1 MKASKTFKWFSIG
14 LISLWLVT
22 FVLVP
27 NLMVLISSFL
37 VSDVH
42 DLVKFQFTFDNYAQL
57 IDPMYAKVVGYSIY
71 LAAVTTLLCLLIG
84 YPAAWFIAQFPPK
97 VRGVLLFLVIVPF
110 WTNSLIRTYAIKI
123 ILGTR
128 GVMNWSLMELGI
140 IDTPIRLMYTQSA
153 VLIGMVY
160 ILLPFMILPLFSSI
174 EKLPTSYLEA
184 ARDLG
189 AGKLRT
195 FRTIVLPLTLPGM
208 IAGSLMVF
216 LPAMGMFYIADLL
229 EGAKNPL
236 IGNLIKD
243 QILVAQNW
251 PFGGAL
257 SMALLVMMAMMLFLY
272 HRVSQM
278 LRRKEEFDV

>member
-1 MKASKTFKWFSIG
+1 MTASNKFKWFSIG
-14 LISLWLVT
+14 LISLWLVS
-22 FVLVP
+22 FVLIP
-27 NLMVLISSFL
+27 NLMVLVASFL
-37 VSDVH
+37 TSDIH
-42 DLVKFQFTFDNYAQL
+42 DLVRFSFTWENYGQL
-57 IDPMYAKVVGYSIY
+57 IDPIYAKVVGYSVY
-71 LAAVTTLLCLLIG
+71 LAGFTTLLCLLIG
-84 YPAAWFIAQFPPK
+84 YPAAWFIAQFSPR
-97 VRGVLLFLVIVPF
+97 VRGILLFMVIVPF

-128 GVMNWSLMELGI
+128 GVLNWGLLELGI
-140 IDTPIRLMYTQSA
+140 IDAPLRLMYTQAA

-174 EKLPTSYLEA
+174 EKLPRSYIEA

-189 AGKLRT
+189 ATRLRI
-195 FRTIVLPLTLPGM
+195 FRTIVLPLTLPGI

-216 LPAMGMFYIADLL
+216 LPAMGMFYISDLL

-251 PFGGAL
+251 PFGASL
-257 SMALLVMMAMMLFLY
+257 SVALLMMMAVMLVLY
-272 HRVSQM
+272 HKVGQM
-278 LRRKEEFDV
+278 LRRKEELDV

>member
-1 MKASKTFKWFSIG
+1 MTASNKFKWFSIG
-14 LISLWLVT
+14 LISLWLVS

-27 NLMVLISSFL
+27 NLMVLVASFL
-37 VSDVH
+37 TSDIH
-42 DLVKFQFTFDNYAQL
+42 DLVIFKFTWENYGQL
-57 IDPMYAKVVGYSIY
+57 IDPIYAKVVGYSVY
-71 LAAVTTLLCLLIG
+71 LAGITTLLCLLIG
-84 YPAAWFIAQFPPK
+84 YPAAWFIAQFSPR
-97 VRGVLLFLVIVPF
+97 VRGILLFMVIVPF

-128 GVMNWSLMELGI
+128 GVLNWGLLELGI
-140 IDTPIRLMYTQSA
+140 IDTPMRLMYTQAA

-174 EKLPTSYLEA
+174 EKLPGSYLEA

-189 AGKLRT
+189 ASKLRI
-195 FRTIVLPLTLPGM
+195 FRTIVLPLTLPGI

-216 LPAMGMFYIADLL
+216 LPAMGMFYISDLL

-251 PFGGAL
+251 PFGASL
-257 SMALLVMMAMMLFLY
+257 SVALLAMMAVMLFVY
-272 HRVSQM
+272 HKVGQM
-278 LRRKEEFDV
+278 LRRKEELDV

>member
-1 MKASKTFKWFSIG
+1 MTASNKFKWFSIG
-14 LISLWLVT
+14 LISLWLVS

-27 NLMVLISSFL
+27 NLMVLVASFL
-37 VSDVH
+37 TSDIH
-42 DLVKFQFTFDNYAQL
+42 ELVIFQFTWENYAQL
-57 IDPMYAKVVGYSIY
+57 IDPIYAKVVGYSVY
-71 LAAVTTLLCLLIG
+71 LAGITTLLCLLIG
-84 YPAAWFIAQFPPK
+84 YPAAWFIAQFSPR
-97 VRGVLLFLVIVPF
+97 VRGILLFMVIVPF

-128 GVMNWSLMELGI
+128 GVLNWGLLELGI
-140 IDTPIRLMYTQSA
+140 IDTPMRLMYTQTA

-174 EKLPTSYLEA
+174 EKLPGSYIEA

-189 AGKLRT
+189 AGKLRI

-216 LPAMGMFYIADLL
+216 LPAMGMFYISDLL

-251 PFGGAL
+251 PFGASL
-257 SMALLVMMAMMLFLY
+257 SVALLAMMAVMLFVY
-272 HRVSQM
+272 HKVGQM
-278 LRRKEEFDV
+278 LRRKEELDV

>member
-1 MKASKTFKWFSIG
+1 MMANNKFKAFSIG
-14 LISLWLVT
+14 LISLWLIS
-22 FVLVP
+22 FVFVP
-27 NLMVLISSFL
+27 NLMVLIASFL
-37 VSDVH
+37 TSDVH
-42 DLVKFQFTFDNYAQL
+42 DLVKLEFTWENFGQL
-57 IDPMYAKVVGYSIY
+57 IDPIYAKVVGYSVY
-71 LAAVTTLLCLLIG
+71 LATITTLLCLFIG
-84 YPAAWFIAQFPPK
+84 YPAAWFIAQFPPR
-97 VRGVLLFLVIVPF
+97 VRGFLLFLVIVPF

-128 GVMNWSLMELGI
+128 GVLNWSLMELGI
-140 IDTPIRLMYTQSA
+140 IDAPLRLMYTQAA

-174 EKLPTSYLEA
+174 EKLPSSYLEA

-189 AGKLRT
+189 ASKWRV
-195 FRTIVLPLTLPGM
+195 FRTIALPLTLPGV

-251 PFGGAL
+251 PFGAAL
-257 SMALLVMMAMMLFLY
+257 SVALLAMMAVMILVY
-272 HRVSQM
+272 YRVSI
-278 LRRKEEFDV
+278 RRKGELDV